1 MIELYSYFIENI
13 YQFLGVLF
21 SIIYVIFSI
30 KQNVLCWLALFI
42 ASLLNMVAYNLI
54 NLPLQVSM
62 QLFFIGTA
70 FYGWHQ
76 WTYAK
81 NNKTLKVSKW
91 NTKQHVLW
99 ISAGIFITVF
109 LSIILQY
116 FDISSNPILDSLMFT
131 FNLIPMYMTGKKI
144 IESWL
149 YFIVIDVISGV
160 FYLNSGEYFF
170 SFLFFCYIGFATYG
184 FLTWKKDLV

>member
-1 MIELYSYFIENI
+1 MIELYSYLIENI
-13 YQFLGVLF
+13 YQFLGVVF

-42 ASLLNMVAYNLI
+42 ASLLNMAAYNLI

-70 FYGWHQ
+70 FYGWYK

-81 NNKTLKVSKW
+81 NNKALRVSKW
-91 NTKQHVLW
+91 TKKQHIFW
-99 ISAGIFITVF
+99 ILTGFIITLL
-109 LSIILQY
+109 LSVILQY
-116 FDISSNPILDSLMFT
+116 FDISSHPFLDSLMFT

-144 IESWL
+144 IESWI
-149 YFIVIDVISGV
+149 YFIAIDVISGV

>member
-13 YQFLGVLF
+13 YQFLGVVF

-30 KQNVLCWLALFI
+30 KQNVLCWLALLI
-42 ASLLNMVAYNLI
+42 ASLLNMAAYNLI

-70 FYGWHQ
+70 FYGWYK

-81 NNKTLKVSKW
+81 NNKALRVSKW
-91 NTKQHVLW
+91 TKKQHVFW
-99 ISAGIFITVF
+99 ILTGIIITLL
-109 LSIILQY
+109 LSVVLQY
-116 FDISSNPILDSLMFT
+116 FDISSHPFLDSLMFT

-144 IESWL
+144 IESWI
-149 YFIVIDVISGV
+149 YFIAIDVISGV

>member
-13 YQFLGVLF
+13 YQFLGVVF

-42 ASLLNMVAYNLI
+42 ASLLNMAAYNLI

-70 FYGWHQ
+70 FYGWYK

-81 NNKTLKVSKW
+81 NNKALRVSKW
-91 NTKQHVLW
+91 TKKQHIFW
-99 ISAGIFITVF
+99 ILTGFIITLL
-109 LSIILQY
+109 LSVILQH
-116 FDISSNPILDSLMFT
+116 FDISSYPFLDSLMFT

-144 IESWL
+144 IESWI
-149 YFIVIDVISGV
+149 YFIAIDVISGV

>member
-13 YQFLGVLF
+13 YQFLGVVF

-30 KQNVLCWLALFI
+30 KQNVLCWLALLI
-42 ASLLNMVAYNLI
+42 ASLLNMAAYNLI

-70 FYGWHQ
+70 FYGWYK
-76 WTYAK
+76 WTYGK
-81 NNKTLKVSKW
+81 NNKALRVSKW
-91 NTKQHVLW
+91 TKKQHVFW
-99 ISAGIFITVF
+99 ILTGIIITLL
-109 LSIILQY
+109 LSVVLQY
-116 FDISSNPILDSLMFT
+116 FDISSHPFLDSLMFT

-144 IESWL
+144 IESWI
-149 YFIVIDVISGV
+149 YFIAIDVISGV

-170 SFLFFCYIGFATYG
+170 SFLFFSYIGFATYG

>member
-13 YQFLGVLF
+13 YQFLGVVF

-42 ASLLNMVAYNLI
+42 ASLLNMAAYNLI

-70 FYGWHQ
+70 FYGWYK
-76 WTYAK
+76 WTYGK
-81 NNKTLKVSKW
+81 NNKALRVSKW
-91 NTKQHVLW
+91 TKKQHVFW
-99 ISAGIFITVF
+99 ILTGIIITLL
-109 LSIILQY
+109 LSVVLQY
-116 FDISSNPILDSLMFT
+116 FDISSHPFLDSLMFT

-144 IESWL
+144 IESWI
-149 YFIVIDVISGV
+149 YFIAIDVISGV

-170 SFLFFCYIGFATYG
+170 SFLFFSYIGFATYG

>member
-1 MIELYSYFIENI
+1 MIELYSYLVENI

-21 SIIYVIFSI
+21 SIIYVVFSI

-42 ASLLNMVAYNLI
+42 ASLLNIVAYSLI
-54 NLPLQVSM
+54 HLPLQVSM
-62 QLFFIGTA
+62 QVFFIGTA

-76 WTYAK
+76 WTYTQ
-81 NNKTLKVSKW
+81 NNKTLTVSKW
-91 NTKQHVLW
+91 TKKQHFFW
-99 ISAGIFITVF
+99 ILSGILITTI
-109 LSIILQY
+109 LSVILQY
-116 FDISSNPILDSLMFT
+116 LDISSHPFLDSLMFT

-144 IESWL
+144 IESWI
-149 YFIVIDVISGV
+149 YFIVIDIISGI

-184 FLTWKKDLV
+184 FFTWKKDLV

>member
-13 YQFLGVLF
+13 YQFLGVVF

-42 ASLLNMVAYNLI
+42 ASLLNMAAYNLI

-62 QLFFIGTA
+62 QVFFIGTA
-70 FYGWHQ
+70 FYGWYK

-81 NNKTLKVSKW
+81 NNKALRVSKW
-91 NTKQHVLW
+91 TKKQHIFW
-99 ISAGIFITVF
+99 ILTGFIITLL
-109 LSIILQY
+109 LSLILQY
-116 FDISSNPILDSLMFT
+116 FDISSYPFLDSLMFT

-144 IESWL
+144 IESWI
-149 YFIVIDVISGV
+149 YFIAIDVISGV

-184 FLTWKKDLV
+184 FLTWKKDIV

>member
-13 YQFLGVLF
+13 YQFLGVVF

-42 ASLLNMVAYNLI
+42 ASLLNMAAYNLI

-70 FYGWHQ
+70 FYGWYK

-81 NNKTLKVSKW
+81 NNKALRVSKW
-91 NTKQHVLW
+91 TKKQHVFW
-99 ISAGIFITVF
+99 ILTGFTITLL
-109 LSIILQY
+109 LSVMLQY
-116 FDISSNPILDSLMFT
+116 FDISSHPFLDSLMFT

-144 IESWL
+144 IESWI
-149 YFIVIDVISGV
+149 YFIAIDVISGV

>member
-13 YQFLGVLF
+13 YQFLGVVF

-42 ASLLNMVAYNLI
+42 ASLLNMAAYNLI

-70 FYGWHQ
+70 FYGWYK

-81 NNKTLKVSKW
+81 NNKALRVSKW
-91 NTKQHVLW
+91 TKKQHVFW
-99 ISAGIFITVF
+99 ILTGFIITLL
-109 LSIILQY
+109 LSVILQY
-116 FDISSNPILDSLMFT
+116 FDISSHPFLDSLMFT

-144 IESWL
+144 IESWI
-149 YFIVIDVISGV
+149 YFIAIDVISGV

>member
-1 MIELYSYFIENI
+1 MIELYSYLVENI

-21 SIIYVIFSI
+21 SIIYVVFSI

-42 ASLLNMVAYNLI
+42 ASLLNIVAYSLI
-54 NLPLQVSM
+54 HLPLQVSM
-62 QLFFIGTA
+62 QVFFIGTA

-76 WTYAK
+76 WTYTQ
-81 NNKTLKVSKW
+81 NNETLKVSKW
-91 NTKQHVLW
+91 TKKQHFFW
-99 ISAGIFITVF
+99 ILSGILITTI

-116 FDISSNPILDSLMFT
+116 LDVSSHPFLDSLMFT

-144 IESWL
+144 IESWI
-149 YFIVIDVISGV
+149 YFIVIDIISGI